1 MLQTFREKFTGW
13 VAIAILGL
21 IGVTFVFVGGANFA
35 FVGNNYAA
43 KVDGVE
49 IGAGSFED
57 AYRRQLEQNPQ
68 LAQLPGEFRQ
78 QVRESILEGLVQQQL
93 IDNYLK
99 DAGFQISDQTV
110 TDLIQMQ
117 PDFQVGGKFDREVY
131 KTLLFQNGLKPKQ
144 FEEQQRRSLRRS
156 QLQRAIGAT
165 AIVTPAEYRRYLN
178 LAAEQRVVRLA
189 TFNADEI
196 ADSIEVSEQQ
206 VTDFY
211 DNNATLY
218 QLPETADVEYI
229 EIRRD
234 DVAEGIEISEAA
246 LAEYYEFEKDRY
258 LQDEQRRARHILI
271 QFGDDEAAAE
281 ALAREL
287 LARVQGG
294 ESFADVAAEAS
305 MDGGTAAS
313 GGDLGI
319 RTKTQLPEVLGDAIF
334 AMTSGEIDGPVKSD
348 FGFHVVQLDEILAQ
362 GPRPLDEVRGELLAE
377 MRSNEANG
385 LFLELE
391 RKVSDALFD
400 AKSMQ
405 EIAASAGLSVQSASG
420 FSRSGGEP
428 FGGNQ
433 VAIDTVFED
442 SVLTGGRIS
451 DIVELDANRSAVFRV
466 VNYQQAMRQSLED
479 VREQVVE
486 AVKADAANRIMIDKA
501 EQMLQGVAEGT
512 QFAAAAEAAGA
523 VASEAQLIAR
533 NAQNVDQSV
542 AFAVF
547 TAGKPE
553 QGKPLVGRTQNSA
566 GGHTVYS
573 IEAVLAGRPE
583 SIPVADRDAGKAQLA
598 QESGMADYI
607 AFVTSLRESAEVIV
621 NEDIVAAQDLL

>member
-49 IGAGSFED
+49 IGAGSFEN
-57 AYRRQLEQNPQ
+57 AYRLQLEQNPQ
-68 LAQLPGEFRQ
+68 IAQLPAEFRQ
-78 QVRESILEGLVQQQL
+78 QVRENVLEGLVQQQL
-93 IDNYLK
+93 IDNYLR

-117 PDFQVGGKFDREVY
+117 PEFRVDGKFDRDTY
-131 KTLLFQNGLKPKQ
+131 KTLLFQNGFEPKQ
-144 FEEQQRRSLRRS
+144 FEEQQRRSLRRG

-165 AIVTPAEYRRYLN
+165 AIVTPSEYRRYLN

-189 TFNADEI
+189 TFNSDAI
-196 ADSIEVSEQQ
+196 ATDLEVSEQQ
-206 VTDFY
+206 VADFY
-211 DNNATLY
+211 DNNAALY
-218 QLPETADVEYI
+218 QLPETADIEFI

-234 DVAEGIEISEAA
+234 EVAGNIEISEES

-281 ALAREL
+281 ATAREL

-294 ESFADVAAEAS
+294 ESFEDVAAEAS
-305 MDGGTAAS
+305 MDGGTAQS

-319 RTKTQLPEVLGDAIF
+319 RTLTQLPDVLGDAIF
-334 AMTSGEIDGPVKSD
+334 AMGEGDIDGPVKSD
-348 FGFHVVQLDEILAQ
+348 FGFHIVRLDEILAQ
-362 GPRPLDEVRGELLAE
+362 GPRSLDEVRGELLAE
-377 MRSNEANG
+377 MRANEAEG
-385 LFLELE
+385 LFIELE
-391 RKVSDALFD
+391 RRVSDALFD
-400 AKSMQ
+400 AKSME
-405 EIAASAGLSVQSASG
+405 EIAASAGLDVQTASG
-420 FSRSGGEP
+420 FSRTGGEP
-428 FGGNQ
+428 FGSNQ

-442 SVLTGGRIS
+442 SVLLGGRIS

-466 VNYQQAMRQSLED
+466 VNYQQAMRQPLEN

-501 EQMLQGVAEGT
+501 EQMLQAIAEGAE
-512 QFAAAAEAAGA
+512 FAAAAETVGAA
-523 VASEAQLIAR
+523 ASEAQLVAR

-553 QGKPLVGRTQNSA
+553 QGKPLVGRTQNTA

-573 IEAVLAGRPE
+573 VEAVLAGRPE
-583 SIPVADRDAGKAQLA
+583 SIPVAERDAGKLQLA

-607 AFVTSLRESAEVIV
+607 AFVTNLRESAEVIV
-621 NEDIVAAQDLL
+621 NEDVVAAQDLL